1 MKPNIQR
8 LLERFIRDAIDH
20 ALMNTDAEISTTAS
34 QQIANEI
41 GNRIWLYLDEYFTFT
56 DDDN

>member
-1 MKPNIQR
+1 MKPNTQR

-20 ALMNTDAEISTTAS
+20 ALMNTDAEISTAAS

-41 GNRIWLYLDEYFTFT
+41 DNRIWLYIDEYFDF
-56 DDDN
+56 NSHS